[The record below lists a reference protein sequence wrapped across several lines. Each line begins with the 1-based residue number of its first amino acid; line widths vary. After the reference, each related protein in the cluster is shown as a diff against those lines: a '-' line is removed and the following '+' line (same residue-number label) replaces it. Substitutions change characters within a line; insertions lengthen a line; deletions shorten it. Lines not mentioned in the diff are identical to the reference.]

1 MGTLTGI
8 ALIAVPI
15 LFNLFFALLGRFFDY
30 PGILR
35 QPGREVLQRFEAG
48 GTRLVLLWWGLA
60 VSAVLFIPV
69 VILTVFL
76 IESAPAPLVAAT
88 LTIGVLAGLVQ
99 ALGLMRWPFLV
110 PYLARTLSDRSSSE
124 GERDAATVVFQAFNR
139 YLGVAI
145 GEHLGYAFTGAWTIL
160 FAAAMLSGDGLP
172 GWLAIV
178 GIVIGTALMLGSLEF
193 VGPAEPTGWKLAAV
207 LVPVAY
213 TLWSAWLVALGI
225 VVLVS

>member
-1 MGTLTGI
+1 MGTLTAV

-15 LFNLFFALLGRFFDY
+15 LFNAFFALLGRVFAY

-35 QPGREVLQRFEAG
+35 QPSREVLRRFAAG

-69 VILTVFL
+69 VILTTTL
-76 IESAPAPLVAAT
+76 IDSAPAPLVLAT

-110 PYLARTLSDRSSSE
+110 PYLARTLDDPSAPP
-124 GERDAATVVFQAFNR
+124 GERDAAAVVFQAFNR

-160 FAAAMLSGDGLP
+160 FGAAMLTGDGLP
-172 GWLAIV
+172 RWLVIV
-178 GIVIGTALMLGSLEF
+178 GIVIGGALILGAFEF
-193 VGPAEPTGWKLAAV
+193 VGPAEPAGWRLAGV
-207 LVPVAY
+207 LVPIAY
-213 TLWSAWLVALGI
+213 TLWSVWLVALGI
-225 VVLVS
+225 VVLIG